1 MCFLHQSNRKKEKK
15 KIDRLAGGGGGI
27 YTLKK
32 KCGPSAKV
40 GRGRSTSKFFI

>member
-1 MCFLHQSNRKKEKK
+1 MCFLHQFHRKKEKK
-15 KIDRLAGGGGGI
+15 DRQTNRGGGGGI